1 MGDTPPPVAIPSQGD
16 LDQIR
21 RRFLALN
28 DKRLAL
34 ALAELRP
41 QQQDFPRLLPLL
53 FHVNHPLLPGY
64 VSEHTPAGVSG
75 FRMDARQLESARKLA
90 RQFQLRNRARRE

>member
-64 VSEHTPAGVSG
+64 VSEHCEDLIGI
-75 FRMDARQLESARKLA
+75 RDAADFTARTGSVLQA
-90 RQFQLRNRARRE
+90 STHAPSFQR